1 MKSSVKRLTSGLLA
15 LIMMFSLVT
24 QAAGA
29 DEDPPGDKDA
39 REILDTSL
47 NDGAGEQN
55 GVPQDGAGELDEQNQ
70 AVMPV
75 MEEKHAH
82 SLAGTN
88 TCELDQF
95 TEQINFDVPL
105 TAAKLEEYLP
115 ANAGDDSWYSLP
127 SGNYYLTEDLDLT
140 KGIQIW
146 SGVVNLC
153 LNGHKING
161 ESDSF
166 NSSNSMIRVAPD
178 ASLHICDCN
187 ADGKDAIEY
196 AKHTDVL
203 SDGAVN
209 EKQFV
214 YNGDD
219 RYDLT
224 DEEDQLIQQ
233 AAEAVYQPSTESE
246 QSGTFEDMWNLA
258 AKNGGTVKLLQDIT
272 AVNGSFGAADDGF
285 DETGGIKAETT
296 SPITLD
302 LNGCTLD
309 RQLSEPKAN
318 GSVLSISNATEFTLE
333 DSGGTNSGKITGGN
347 TTGSGGGILF
357 TSVGK
362 VTISNGE
369 ISNNAA
375 ILNGGG
381 ISQNGGTFDMQGGR
395 ICNNRIAGGNNSTD
409 SDGGAGVYFG
419 VSGTFTMSGGQISNN
434 HIETGHGHGGG
445 ICVYLT
451 AKSAKSTVTISGG
464 KISNNSA
471 AYHGG
476 GVCVYDSGSSGY
488 PYVSTAHVSTTISG
502 GEISNNTT
510 GTAYPNGTT
519 GSGGGIYTNKS
530 SFSLTGGVI
539 AGNTAYGNGGGVSL
553 ANTFPKGVSIRGGEI
568 RGNSARVWAGGIDLG
583 GKENVPI
590 SDVKI
595 IGNTAGKYGG
605 GVYSGL
611 LQANGN
617 RARIAAISGKPE
629 IYGNKAGTEG
639 NWRNSN
645 LDLDHVTEVG
655 SQQVNY
661 LQTVS
666 IQSTLSEDA
675 IIGISVREPKDY
687 DGAGY
692 ELLITSNSDNEALG
706 KYVGAIFAD
715 DPEGT
720 RIEFKD
726 NNLYLQKGDGVG
738 VHRHPGVSETY
749 QPVGDAAF
757 NSGSIGVEGGL
768 SCYYLTENVALEQS
782 IQILG
787 NVDLCLSGYTITPPE
802 NGDPA
807 FVVGSGSTFRICAES
822 AQTVKEL
829 LGRGIIKM
837 EQGAHLELID
847 SKSYDD
853 VDAEKTVQT
862 AATSGEYN
870 VAQNKFV
877 SYAPSEHR
885 HSDGTV
891 FVELPDARDP
901 LAAGNYYLT
910 GDLALTEPIVV
921 SSGTVKICLNGHKI
935 TGPGNGQPAFK
946 VSGGATL
953 DLYNDQGDGGFGGLS
968 GSGGVAVDGGGTLN
982 LYQKDGTKLDFYAP
996 ALGSGGG
1003 TVKVEENGAVDI
1015 PGGGGEDP
1023 APDTDH
1029 AERHP
1034 DLKYAK
1040 AINAEN
1046 FTEVTK
1052 EASEANKPTGYTG
1065 PLPTELSAYRFLNAG
1080 QYYLEDDFKMP
1091 YALIVLGETD
1101 FCLNGSNLGADN
1113 DTWLYEMQHVFWVP
1127 EKTALNVLDCQR
1139 DLHIVWLYG
1148 GRVFLKRGAQVNIS
1162 GSLPGYITTIEMKD
1176 VGDSEGEVG
1185 VKYVN
1190 EEPVLTLPDGATF
1203 TQKVDGTPV
1212 QTIRNDGGVLTMIT
1226 GGTTTTITPPNIPSA
1241 SIGVKLPADGEKPA
1255 AVLEAPAG
1263 STVQTGAGPVIT
1275 LEQPGEVKAGGTLAS
1290 PEVIMTHA
1298 GTPITITAPEGET
1311 VQVDP
1316 DGTVKLPADSTVQI
1330 GEDGPEIEV
1339 KQPGKVNPAGIVTA
1353 PEVTVTADS
1362 GIHEVITITAP
1373 AGQTARVNPD
1383 GTAEVPVGSTVTSDG
1398 TTVKIEEITPAQTV
1412 KVGPEGKIELPK
1424 GGKVGISN
1432 PKRGS
1437 TTIVIALPGS
1447 ADADGAIDITGG
1459 GFKPPK
1465 GSDITVKPKKEG
1477 VTIVIALPWPEDGG
1491 GEPPEIR
1498 FTDSGA
1504 PILPPGTEVIT
1515 TDEDG
1520 TTTTV
1525 ADDKNN
1531 ILDPETGE
1539 LTDTDPEAP
1548 KQPINPNEPTGTPE
1562 NITTTPIHKG
1572 DVEVKKDDT
1581 GKIIVTPSDPE
1592 KPPLVIAPRPQDPGD
1607 PEPNPPQVDDT
1618 GKVFLDTPFTV
1629 ATDEGGAPTTI
1640 TADEGG
1646 SVDPLGNVTGGKV
1659 TIEQKDPEDPEKPG
1673 SKTILTAPEGDSVK
1687 VGPDGGAQVPEKT
1700 EVKQNDVT
1708 ITIDKVPDPTQPV
1721 PVRPGGG
1728 LDLPGGSEVTV
1739 TPDPTK
1745 PEDKYTVT
1753 LPADKGGE
1761 VKTNPDGTISVPE
1774 GTVKTPDGREIPVPS
1789 GGGKLDPKNNEVIP
1803 NNPGGNDPGTN
1814 PSPGGNPGDSGG
1826 SSGSV
1831 ASYIITAG
1839 AGDGGTIRPAGQISV
1854 SAGSSKTFVVA
1865 PQIGYDVAEVLVDGV
1880 SVGEATTYTFQNI
1893 RANHTIQA
1901 SFVANGGSGLLNT
1914 EDHRDYLH
1922 GFEDG
1927 LFRPDA
1933 SMTRAEAA
1941 QMFYNLL
1948 KDQNIQGQ
1956 NTFTDVPEEMW
1967 YFEAVN
1973 ALETLG
1979 VMRGVTNERFEPDR
1993 PITRGELVVT
2003 AVRFTK
2009 HQKGTAVFTDVAET
2023 DWYYPEISAA
2033 ASRGWIDGYEDGT
2046 FRPNNYI
2053 ARAEAAAVINRL
2065 LGRQADEDFLKRHPA
2080 GLRDFPDVLPSHWG
2094 YGDIMEAANAH
2105 DYRGESG
2112 RERWTALR

>member
-29 DEDPPGDKDA
+29 DEAPPGDKDA

-75 MEEKHAH
+75 TEEEHVH

-140 KGIQIW
+140 RGIQIW

-246 QSGTFEDMWNLA
+246 QSGTFEEMWNLA

-272 AVNGSFGAADDGF
+272 AVSGSFGAADDGF
-285 DETGGIKAETT
+285 DETGGIKANQPLVGSTK
-296 SPITLD
+296 PQRPPAITLD
-302 LNGCTLD
+302 LNGHTLD
-309 RQLSEPKAN
+309 RGLTAPQDN
-318 GSVLSISNATEFTLE
+318 GSVISITNHPFTLK
-333 DSGGTNSGKITGGN
+333 DSSGNNSGKITGGN
-347 TTGSGGGILF
+347 TTGSGGGVAVSINAIF
-357 TSVGK
+357 TMDGG
-362 VTISNGE
+362 TITGNK
-369 ISNNAA
+369 AA
-375 ILNGGG
+375 QNGGG
-381 ISQNGGTFDMQGGR
+381 IANISTPCEITVNGGNITSNSAGQYGGGVSVERDGSELVLKGGTISQNTAQLGGGGVDFQ
-395 ICNNRIAGGNNSTD
+395 IASF
-409 SDGGAGVYFG
+409 S
-419 VSGTFTMSGGQISNN
+419 MSGSVVISNN
-434 HIETGHGHGGG
+434 KVTGTDSSAVKGGGG
-445 ICVYLT
+445 IYCDY
-451 AKSAKSTVTISGG
+451 S
-464 KISNNSA
+464 
-471 AYHGG
+471 
-476 GVCVYDSGSSGY
+476 DSC
-488 PYVSTAHVSTTISG
+488 PISG
-502 GEISNNTT
+502 GEISGNDA
-510 GTAYPNGTT
+510 GI
-519 GSGGGIYTNKS
+519 GSGGGVYANKIKNLVIS
-530 SFSLTGGVI
+530 NGLITKNKAAGDGGGVWEYFPYESNAVTRTFRLNGGTI
-539 AGNTAYGNGGGVSL
+539 SENTSGRNGGGVYIEGSQNTKYKTYISNIIITGNIAGGHGGGFYSTLSGTVAELYDKPQIYGNQEGTGTDL
-553 ANTFPKGVSIRGGEI
+553 APSNLYLRTYYSQIAPDSPYFQKLLVGTTKPAGFTYEYLKMNAVIGISEEGVSSSENLPYKIQLSSNTISLDYYLKPFHADDPKSCSIIYDAGDKYLYFLQGQGESKHI
-568 RGNSARVWAGGIDLG
+568 HIGNSAEYAPVTDGFAG
-583 GKENVPI
+583 
-590 SDVKI
+590 
-595 IGNTAGKYGG
+595 
-605 GVYSGL
+605 
-611 LQANGN
+611 
-617 RARIAAISGKPE
+617 
-629 IYGNKAGTEG
+629 
-639 NWRNSN
+639 
-645 LDLDHVTEVG
+645 
-655 SQQVNY
+655 
-661 LQTVS
+661 
-666 IQSTLSEDA
+666 
-675 IIGISVREPKDY
+675 
-687 DGAGY
+687 
-692 ELLITSNSDNEALG
+692 
-706 KYVGAIFAD
+706 
-715 DPEGT
+715 
-720 RIEFKD
+720 
-726 NNLYLQKGDGVG
+726 
-738 VHRHPGVSETY
+738 
-749 QPVGDAAF
+749 
-757 NSGSIGVEGGL
+757 GSIGAAGSL
-768 SCYYLTENVALEQS
+768 TYSYLTEDVSSLAQTV
-782 IQILG
+782 QVVG
-787 NVDLCLSGYTITPPE
+787 NVELCLNGHTITPPTDGGPVFTVE
-802 NGDPA
+802 SGKTLTIYAESGKTVNELLKNGTIQLAEDA
-807 FVVGSGSTFRICAES
+807 TLEIINSKSRDDIDAIDDKNIYTGGSGGTTVGGGSTKHEHD
-822 AQTVKEL
+822 
-829 LGRGIIKM
+829 GI
-837 EQGAHLELID
+837 EFTE
-847 SKSYDD
+847 
-853 VDAEKTVQT
+853 
-862 AATSGEYN
+862 AASLT
-870 VAQNKFV
+870 
-877 SYAPSEHR
+877 
-885 HSDGTV
+885 T
-891 FVELPDARDP
+891 P

-946 VSGGATL
+946 VSDGATL

-968 GSGGVAVDGGGTLN
+968 GSGGVAVAGGGTLH
-982 LYQKDGTKLDFYAP
+982 LYQKDGTKLDSYAP

-1003 TVKVEENGAVDI
+1003 TVKVDENGAVDI

-1080 QYYLEDDFKMP
+1080 QYYLEDNFKMP

-1212 QTIRNDGGVLTMIT
+1212 QTIKNDGGVLTMIT

-1412 KVGPEGKIELPK
+1412 TVGPDGKIELPK
-1424 GGKVGISN
+1424 GGEVGISN

-1465 GSDITVKPKKEG
+1465 GSDITVKPKKES

-1548 KQPINPNEPTGTPE
+1548 KQPVNPNEPTGTPE

-1592 KPPLVIAPRPQDPGD
+1592 KPPLVITPRPQEPGD
-1607 PEPNPPQVDDT
+1607 PAPNPPRVDDT

-1629 ATDEGGAPTTI
+1629 ETTDEGGAPTTI

-1814 PSPGGNPGDSGG
+1814 PSPGGNPGGSGG